1 MATIN
6 LTEKFLPY
14 TDEQFSTESKL
25 SMLTNKDFDWTG
37 SHTIKVYKI
46 STSTMN
52 DYDRSGANVATNWS
66 RFGPV
71 ASLDA
76 ITEEFTLKKDR
87 SFTFVIDKL
96 DTDETLQQ
104 LQAASALARQN
115 RQVTIPEID
124 AYVYNVMATGAGTKP
139 EAVGLTADSIYT
151 EILKASEA
159 LDDAEAP
166 EDGRVLVVTPATYAL
181 MKQSKDIVLETD
193 IGQDMRVKGVLAM
206 LDGAAVVKVPK
217 KRLPENFGF
226 MLAHRVACVAP
237 VKLEDYRVHQ
247 DPPGIS
253 GALVEGRVCYDAFM
267 LDNKVKAVYYQ
278 AITPAGAAAAKIG
291 NAVAGQVK
299 AVR

>member
-6 LTEKFLPY
+6 LTTKFLPY

-37 SHTIKVYKI
+37 AHSIKVYKI
-46 STSTMN
+46 GTSAMN
-52 DYDRSGANVATNWS
+52 DYDRSGANVETNWS

-76 ITEEFTLKKDR
+76 TTEELTLKKDR

-96 DTDETLQQ
+96 DTDETAQQ
-104 LQAASALARQN
+104 LQAATALARQN

-124 AYVYNVMATGAGTKP
+124 AYVYNVMATAAGTKP
-139 EAVGLTADSIYT
+139 GAVALTTDNIYT

-181 MKQSKDIVLETD
+181 MKKSPDIVLETD
-193 IGQDMRVKGVLAM
+193 IGQQMRIKGVLAM

-217 KRLPENFGF
+217 NRLPENFGF
-226 MLAHRVACVAP
+226 MLAHPVACVAP

-253 GALVEGRVCYDAFM
+253 GALVEGRVCYDAFT
-267 LDNKVKAVYYQ
+267 LENKVKAIYYQ
-278 AITPAGAAAAKIG
+278 ATTPAAMAAAQTA
-291 NAVAGQVK
+291 AQTVK
-299 AVR
+299 K